1 MTQETT
7 GLGDSPFLAHR
18 MHYCL
23 INLSDEGFIN
33 GKEIKLQSW
42 ETLLKK
48 RLEECMNKADT
59 AFILAAAGLVLLM
72 TPGLAL
78 FYGGMVRG
86 KNVLGTI
93 MQSLFMIALIS
104 IEWVYLGYS
113 MSFGPDVGGVIGD
126 LSWFALKGVTNAPSP
141 DYATTIPQ
149 TVFMVYQCMFA
160 VITPA
165 LITGAFAERVKFV
178 PFVIFSVLWA
188 VLVYN
193 PVCHWIWGKGG
204 WLGAMGVMDF
214 AGGLVVH
221 ATCGA
226 AALAGVLVIGPRKGF
241 GRSSFM
247 PHNLPMTMLGTGLLW
262 FGWFGFNGGSALA
275 ADEVAATAFVA
286 THFAGMAGM
295 LMWVI
300 MEWFTQGKPTTLGAA
315 SGAIAGLA
323 TITPTA
329 GFVGPNSAILIGLM
343 GGCLCFLAV
352 SSKGKLRLDDS
363 LDVVGIHGVGGILG
377 TLCLGIFASTV
388 VNPGGVDGLLNGNPS
403 QLFTQAL
410 GVLVVSA
417 YTFIISWILFKVLQM
432 TIGIRLSEEAEVL
445 GMDSTEH
452 SETAY
457 NN

>member
-1 MTQETT
+1 
-7 GLGDSPFLAHR
+7 
-18 MHYCL
+18 
-23 INLSDEGFIN
+23 
-33 GKEIKLQSW
+33 
-42 ETLLKK
+42 
-48 RLEECMNKADT
+48 MNKADT

-78 FYGGMVRG
+78 FYGGMVRR

-93 MQSLFMIALIS
+93 MQSLILISLVS

-113 MSFGPDVGGVIGD
+113 MSFGPDVGGFVGD
-126 LSWFALKGVTNAPSP
+126 LSWFALNGVTNAPSP

-160 VITPA
+160 IITPA
-165 LITGAFAERVKFV
+165 LITGAFAERVRFV
-178 PFVIFSVLWA
+178 PFLVFSLLWC

-193 PVCHWIWGKGG
+193 PVCHWVWGKGG
-204 WLGAMGVMDF
+204 WLGNLGVLDF

-226 AALAGVLVIGPRKGF
+226 AALAGVLVLGNRKGF
-241 GRSSFM
+241 GRASFM
-247 PHNLPMTMLGTGLLW
+247 PHNLPLTMLGTGLLW

-275 ADEVAATAFVA
+275 ADEIAATAFVA
-286 THFAGMAGM
+286 THFGGMAGM
-295 LMWVI
+295 LMWVV
-300 MEWFTQGKPTTLGAA
+300 MEWITQKQATTLGAA

-329 GFVGPNSAILIGLM
+329 GFVGPNSAILIGCIA
-343 GGCLCFLAV
+343 GVVCFLAV
-352 SSKGKLRLDDS
+352 NAKSKLGLDDS
-363 LDVVGIHGVGGILG
+363 LDVVGIHGVGGIAG
-377 TLCLGIFASTV
+377 TLCLGLFASTA
-388 VNPGGVDGLLNGNPS
+388 VNPGGADGLFFGGAA
-403 QLFTQAL
+403 QLVKQCV
-410 GVLVVSA
+410 GVVVVVV
-417 YTFIISWILFKVLQM
+417 YTFVVSWILFKVIHNVLGM
-432 TIGIRLSEEAEVL
+432 RLDEDAEVQ

>member
-1 MTQETT
+1 
-7 GLGDSPFLAHR
+7 
-18 MHYCL
+18 
-23 INLSDEGFIN
+23 
-33 GKEIKLQSW
+33 
-42 ETLLKK
+42 
-48 RLEECMNKADT
+48 MNKADT
-59 AFILAAAGLVLLM
+59 AFILASAGLVLLM

-93 MQSLFMIALIS
+93 LQSLFMVSLVS

-113 MSFGPDVGGVIGD
+113 MSFGPDVAGVVGD
-126 LSWFALKGVTNAPSP
+126 LSWFALNGVTSAPSA

-149 TVFMVYQCMFA
+149 TVFMIYQCMFA

-165 LITGAFAERVKFV
+165 LITGAFAERVRFV
-178 PFVIFSVLWA
+178 PFLVFSLLWTI
-188 VLVYN
+188 LVYN
-193 PVCHWIWGKGG
+193 PVCHWVWGKGG
-204 WLGAMGVMDF
+204 WLAEFGVVDF

-226 AALAGVLVIGPRKGF
+226 AALAGVLVIGSRRGYGK
-241 GRSSFM
+241 SSFM

-286 THFAGMAGM
+286 THMAGMAGM
-295 LMWVI
+295 FMWVV
-300 MEWFTQGKPTTLGAA
+300 MEWFTLGKATTLGAA
-315 SGAIAGLA
+315 SGAISGLA

-329 GFVGPNSAILIGLM
+329 GFVGPNAAILIG
-343 GGCLCFLAV
+343 CLAGACCFLAV
-352 SSKGKLRLDDS
+352 SAKNRFKLDDS

-377 TLCLGIFASTV
+377 TLSLGLFASTK
-388 VNPGGVDGLLNGNPS
+388 VNPGGVDGLLAGNGV
-403 QLFTQAL
+403 QLYYQFV
-410 GVLVVSA
+410 GVVAVVLYA
-417 YTFIISWILFKVLQM
+417 FAVSWVLFKVIHGVM
-432 TIGIRLSEEAEVL
+432 GMRLTEDAEVE